1 MKIKPPSSKLLM
13 FGLLAAALIG
23 AIAFVVQ
30 QAGPLAPV
38 NVTVVHAIEGS
49 LSPALFGIG
58 TVEARRSYLIGPTSS
73 GRVLRV
79 LVDVGDTVKAGQ
91 LLAEMDPVDLDS
103 RLQALDASMAR
114 AHSAIAAAQ
123 AQMDDAG
130 ARDNLAKITAQR
142 YLALGQQNF
151 MSTGAVE
158 AKLQEQASAEAGLK
172 SAQANLA
179 AFRQDLPR
187 LKAERVALVQQRQN
201 VRLLAT
207 QDSTVMSR
215 DAEPGSTVVAGQAVI
230 KLVDPRSLW
239 IKARFDQGRSN
250 GLAPGLA
257 ANIVMRANAG
267 QVLPGQVAR
276 VELQSDSVTEERIAQ
291 IAFTSLPADLS
302 VGELAEV
309 TLQLAPTPRGLL
321 LPNAAIKRQGG
332 QAGAWILNGNAPKF
346 VALGWGQIS
355 LDGQVQVLSGLQAID
370 RVVAYSE
377 KEINAKTRI
386 KIVTSLVAQRP

>member
-1 MKIKPPSSKLLM
+1 
-13 FGLLAAALIG
+13 
-23 AIAFVVQ
+23 
-30 QAGPLAPV
+30 
-38 NVTVVHAIEGS
+38 
-49 LSPALFGIG
+49 
-58 TVEARRSYLIGPTSS
+58 
-73 GRVLRV
+73 
-79 LVDVGDTVKAGQ
+79 
-91 LLAEMDPVDLDS
+91 
-103 RLQALDASMAR
+103 MAR

-123 AQMDDAG
+123 AQTADAG

-207 QDSTVMSR
+207 QDSTVMTR

-276 VELQSDSVTEERIAQ
+276 VELQGDSVTEERIAQ

-332 QAGAWILNGNAPKF
+332 QSGVWVLNGNAPKF
-346 VALGWGQIS
+346 VTLVLGQIS
-355 LDGQVQVLSGLQAID
+355 VDGQVQVLSGLQASD
-370 RVVAYSE
+370 RVVVYSE

-386 KIVTSLVAQRP
+386 KIVSSLVAQQP

>member
-23 AIAFVVQ
+23 VIAFVVQ

-58 TVEARRSYLIGPTSS
+58 TLEARRSYLIGPTSS

-158 AKLQEQASAEAGLK
+158 GKLQEQASAEAGLK

-179 AFRQDLPR
+179 AVRQDLPR
-187 LKAERVALVQQRQN
+187 LKAERIALVQQRQN

-257 ANIVMRANAG
+257 ANIVLRANAV
-267 QVLPGQVAR
+267 QVFPGQVAR
-276 VELQSDSVTEERIAQ
+276 VELQGDSVTEERIAQ
-291 IAFTSLPADLS
+291 ITFTSLPVGLS

-346 VALGWGQIS
+346 VALGLGQIS

>member
-1 MKIKPPSSKLLM
+1 MKIKPISSKLLM
-13 FGLLAAALIG
+13 FGLLTAALIG
-23 AIAFVVQ
+23 AIVFVVQ
-30 QAGPLAPV
+30 RAGPLAPV
-38 NVTVVHAIEGS
+38 NVTVVHAAEGS

-58 TVEARRSYLIGPTSS
+58 TVEARRSYLIGPTSA

-79 LVDVGDTVKAGQ
+79 LVDVGDMVKAGQ

-103 RLQALDASMAR
+103 RLHALDASMAR

-123 AQMDDAG
+123 AQTADAG

-276 VELQSDSVTEERIAQ
+276 VELQGDSVTEERIAQ
-291 IAFTSLPADLS
+291 ITFTSLPAGLS

-332 QAGAWILNGNAPKF
+332 QAGVWILNGNAPKF
-346 VALGWGQIS
+346 VALVLGQTS
-355 LDGQVQVLSGLQAID
+355 LDGQVQVLSGLQASD
-370 RVVAYSE
+370 RVVVYSD
-377 KEINAKTRI
+377 KEINAQTRI
-386 KIVTSLVAQRP
+386 KIVSSLVATQP

>member
-13 FGLLAAALIG
+13 FGLLTAALIG
-23 AIAFVVQ
+23 AIVFVVQ
-30 QAGPLAPV
+30 RAGPLAPV
-38 NVTVVHAIEGS
+38 NVTVVHAAEGS
-49 LSPALFGIG
+49 LSPALFGTG
-58 TVEARRSYLIGPTSS
+58 TVEARRSYLIGPTSA

-79 LVDVGDTVKAGQ
+79 LVDVGDMVKAGQ

-103 RLQALDASMAR
+103 RLHALDASMAR

-123 AQMDDAG
+123 AQTADAG

-332 QAGAWILNGNAPKF
+332 QSGVWVLNGNAPKF
-346 VALGWGQIS
+346 VTLVLGQIS
-355 LDGQVQVLSGLQAID
+355 LDGQVQVLSGLQASD
-370 RVVAYSE
+370 RVVVYSE

-386 KIVTSLVAQRP
+386 KIVSSLVAQQP

>member
-1 MKIKPPSSKLLM
+1 MKIKSPSSKLLI
-13 FGLLAAALIG
+13 FGLLVSALIV
-23 AIAFVVQ
+23 AIVFVVQ
-30 QAGPLAPV
+30 RAGPWAPV
-38 NVTVVHAIEGS
+38 NVTVVHAVEGS
-49 LSPALFGIG
+49 LTPALFGIG
-58 TVEARRSYLIGPTSS
+58 TVEARRSYLIGPTSA

-114 AHSAIAAAQ
+114 AQSVITAAQ
-123 AQMDDAG
+123 AQLDDTG

-158 AKLQEQASAEAGLK
+158 GKLQEQASAEAGFK

-179 AFRQDLPR
+179 AVKQDLPR
-187 LKAERVALVQQRQN
+187 LKAERVAVVQQRQN
-201 VRLLAT
+201 VRLLAS

-215 DAEPGSTVVAGQAVI
+215 DAEPGSSVVAGQAVL
-230 KLVDPRSLW
+230 KLVDTRSLW
-239 IKARFDQGRSN
+239 IKVRFDQGRSS
-250 GLAPGLA
+250 GLVAGLA

-276 VELQSDSVTEERIAQ
+276 VELQGDSVTEERIAQ
-291 IAFTSLPADLS
+291 VTFNSLPAGLS

-332 QAGAWILNGNAPKF
+332 QSGVWILNGNTPKF
-346 VALGWGQIS
+346 VALGLGQAS
-355 LDGQVQVLSGLQAID
+355 LDGQVQVLSGLQASD
-370 RVVAYSE
+370 RLVVYSE
-377 KEINAKTRI
+377 KEINTRTRI
-386 KIVTSLVAQRP
+386 KIVSSLVAQQP

>member
-58 TVEARRSYLIGPTSS
+58 TLEARRSYLIGPTSS

-158 AKLQEQASAEAGLK
+158 GKLQEQASAEAGLK

-179 AFRQDLPR
+179 AVRQDLPR
-187 LKAERVALVQQRQN
+187 LKAERIALVQQRQN

-230 KLVDPRSLW
+230 KLVDTRSLW

-257 ANIVMRANAG
+257 ANIVLRANAG
-267 QVLPGQVAR
+267 QVVPGQVAR
-276 VELQSDSVTEERIAQ
+276 VELQGDSVTEERIAQ
-291 IAFTSLPADLS
+291 ITFTSLPVGLS

-309 TLQLAPTPRGLL
+309 TLPLAPSPRGLL

-332 QAGAWILNGNAPKF
+332 QAGVWILNGNAPKF
-346 VALGWGQIS
+346 VALGLGQIS

>member
-13 FGLLAAALIG
+13 FGLLAFTLVG

-30 QAGPLAPV
+30 RAGPLAPV
-38 NVTVVHAIEGS
+38 NVTVVQAFEGS

-58 TVEARRSYLIGPTSS
+58 TVEARRSYLLGPTSA

-79 LVDVGDTVKAGQ
+79 LVDVGDVVKAGQ

-114 AHSAIAAAQ
+114 ASSAILASQ

-142 YLALGQQNF
+142 YVALGQQNF

-158 AKLQEQASAEAGLK
+158 GKLQEQASAQANLK

-179 AFRQDLPR
+179 AVRQDLPR

-201 VRLLAT
+201 VRLVAT

-215 DAEPGSTVVAGQAVI
+215 DAEPGSTVVAGQAVL
-230 KLVDPRSLW
+230 KLVDTRSLW
-239 IKARFDQGRSN
+239 IKARFEQGRSN

-257 ANIVMRANAG
+257 ANIVLRANAG

-276 VELQSDSVTEERIAQ
+276 VELQGDSVTEERIAQ
-291 IAFTSLPADLS
+291 ISFDTLPVGLS

-309 TLQLAPTPRGLL
+309 TLQLAPTARTLL

-332 QAGAWILNGNAPKF
+332 QVGVWILTDNAPKF
-346 VALGWGQIS
+346 VALGLGQTS
-355 LDGQVQVLSGLQAID
+355 LDGQVQVLSGLQTSD
-370 RVVAYSE
+370 RVVVYSE
-377 KEINAKTRI
+377 KEINTQTRI
-386 KIVTSLVAQRP
+386 KIVPSLVAQQP

>member
-23 AIAFVVQ
+23 VIAFVVQ

-58 TVEARRSYLIGPTSS
+58 TLEARRSYLIGPTSS

-158 AKLQEQASAEAGLK
+158 GKLQEQASAEAGLK

-179 AFRQDLPR
+179 AVRQDLPR
-187 LKAERVALVQQRQN
+187 LKAERIALVQQRQN

-230 KLVDPRSLW
+230 KLVDTRSLW

-257 ANIVMRANAG
+257 ANIVLRANAG
-267 QVLPGQVAR
+267 QVVPGQVAR
-276 VELQSDSVTEERIAQ
+276 VELQGDSVTEERIAQ
-291 IAFTSLPADLS
+291 ITFTSLPVGLS

-309 TLQLAPTPRGLL
+309 TLPLAPSPRGLL

-332 QAGAWILNGNAPKF
+332 QAGVWILNGNAPKF
-346 VALGWGQIS
+346 VALGLGQIS

>member
-13 FGLLAAALIG
+13 FGLLTAALIG
-23 AIAFVVQ
+23 AIVFVVQ
-30 QAGPLAPV
+30 RAGPLAPV
-38 NVTVVHAIEGS
+38 NVTVVHASEGS

-58 TVEARRSYLIGPTSS
+58 TVEARRSYLIGPTSA

-123 AQMDDAG
+123 AQTADAG

-276 VELQSDSVTEERIAQ
+276 VELQGDSVTEERIAQ

-332 QAGAWILNGNAPKF
+332 QSGVWVLNGKAPKF
-346 VALGWGQIS
+346 VPLVLGQIS
-355 LDGQVQVLSGLQAID
+355 LDGQVQVLSGLQASD
-370 RVVAYSE
+370 RVVVYSE
-377 KEINAKTRI
+377 KEINTQTRI
-386 KIVTSLVAQRP
+386 KIVSSLVATQP